1 MEHFYKT
8 VPGYFNY
15 ENVYDDIITC
25 TPSNSPEKYVEIGV
39 WKGKSICYAA
49 VEIINS
55 GKNITIDSVDT
66 WEGSPGESVIMNDE
80 SIKNNTLYDEFI
92 KNIEPIKHIVTPVKM
107 PSVEAAKLY
116 EDKSLFFVFIDGSHL
131 YEAVKEDILAWLPKV
146 KSGGFIGGHDIDQI
160 EEFNGVR
167 KAVDEMFPN
176 KNDIEIFN
184 VGWAS
189 WLHKVKWL

>member
-1 MEHFYKT
+1 MEHFYDK

-15 ENVYDDIITC
+15 ENIYRHIIAF
-25 TPSNSPEKYVEIGV
+25 TPPNSKEKFVEIGA
-39 WKGKSICYAA
+39 WKGKSVCYAA

-55 GKNITIDSVDT
+55 DKDIKLDSVDT
-66 WEGSPGESVIMNDE
+66 WKGSPGEPALMDDK
-80 SIKNNTLYDEFI
+80 SILEDTLYDEFI
-92 KNIEPIKHIVTPVKM
+92 SNIEPVKHIVTPIKL

-146 KSGGFIGGHDIDQI
+146 KSGGFIGGHDIDQT

-167 KAVDEMFPN
+167 KAVDELIGEKNIVIYN
-176 KNDIEIFN
+176 K
-184 VGWAS
+184 GWAS
-189 WLHKVKWL
+189 WLHRVS

>member
-1 MEHFYKT
+1 
-8 VPGYFNY
+8 
-15 ENVYDDIITC
+15 
-25 TPSNSPEKYVEIGV
+25 
-39 WKGKSICYAA
+39 
-49 VEIINS
+49 
-55 GKNITIDSVDT
+55 
-66 WEGSPGESVIMNDE
+66 MNDE

-92 KNIEPIKHIVTPVKM
+92 TNIEPVKHIVTPVKM

-167 KAVDEMFPN
+167 KAVDELIGEKNIIIYN
-176 KNDIEIFN
+176 K
-184 VGWAS
+184 GWAS
-189 WLHKVKWL
+189 WMHRVP

>member
-15 ENVYDDIITC
+15 ENVYDDIITY
-25 TPSNSPEKYVEIGV
+25 TPSNSPEKYVEIGA

-66 WEGSPGESVIMNDE
+66 WEGSPGESVIMNDK
-80 SIKNNTLYDEFI
+80 SIKNNTLYNEFI
-92 KNIEPIKHIVTPVKM
+92 KNIEPVKHIVTPVKM

-131 YEAVKEDILAWLPKV
+131 YESVKEDILAWLPKV
-146 KSGGFIGGHDIDQI
+146 KSGGFIGGHDIDQT

-167 KAVDEMFPN
+167 KAVDEIFPN

-189 WLHKVKWL
+189 WLHKVK